1 MLAGELTKLGKN
13 MKSFL
18 ASAFAALGIAAT
30 ASAQDDWRTEAVAA
44 LPQVGEMHLQLI
56 NNEAADGFMRL
67 GWARDDENGMIQFY
81 DRTMLASEEIYETMG
96 GSIHAD
102 TLAPI
107 DVAIR
112 FHQQSA
118 ILSVEASDQDGVMVG
133 GRTLTRPFAGQQSA
147 EINTPI
153 TDGMVMRTAMFFL
166 AQTLPLEAGDSIGF
180 DWFSSLAGSPGT
192 VTITAFEGGRIDTI
206 GGSFDTLR
214 LELRGGT
221 PENDIYVTNN
231 DGLRQV
237 VRIDVIGQPMRF
249 EAFPAEA
256 VAAE

>member
-1 MLAGELTKLGKN
+1 

-18 ASAFAALGIAAT
+18 VGTFAALGIVAS
-30 ASAQDDWRTEAVAA
+30 ASAQDNWRTEAVAA

-56 NNEAADGFMRL
+56 NNEEADGFMRL
-67 GWARDDENGMIQFY
+67 GWARDDENGIIQFY
-81 DRTMLASEEIYETMG
+81 DRTMLASQEIYETMG
-96 GSIHAD
+96 GSIRAD

-118 ILSVEASDQDGVMVG
+118 ILSVEASAQDGVMIG
-133 GRTLTRPFAGQQSA
+133 GRTLTQPFAGQQSA

-153 TDGMVMRTAMFFL
+153 TDGMVMRAAVFL
-166 AQTLPLEAGDSIGF
+166 LSQTMPLDAGDSIGF
-180 DWFSSLAGSPGT
+180 DWFSSLTGSPGT
-192 VTITAFEGGRIDTI
+192 VTITAFDGGRIDTI

-214 LELRGGT
+214 LELRGAS
-221 PENDIYVTNN
+221 PENDIYVTDN

-249 EAFPAEA
+249 EAFPVEGA
-256 VAAE
+256 AAE